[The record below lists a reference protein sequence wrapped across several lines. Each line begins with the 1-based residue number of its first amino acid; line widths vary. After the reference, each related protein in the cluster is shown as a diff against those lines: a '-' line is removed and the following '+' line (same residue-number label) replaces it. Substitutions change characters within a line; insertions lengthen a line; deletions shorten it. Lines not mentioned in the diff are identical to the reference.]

1 MEEQHDDDDLLD
13 DEIVKQEK
21 KDFEEE
27 CAICLSS
34 IEEKTDLS
42 ITKCGHRFHC
52 SCLIKAAL
60 KKRQCP
66 MCRKNLIDN
75 EEEDIISDNRVYIFN
90 GQFPLIIQQLRE
102 IFENNPLVAT
112 PLEDQQDQQEEQ
124 EQQEQQEQNQDD
136 DDDDFY
142 DLDDDEDDQYSDDN
156 SIFNDLPNLLPFD
169 IDDDDDDNDNNQ
181 QNIL

>member
-13 DEIVKQEK
+13 DKIVQ
-21 KDFEEE
+21 EE

-66 MCRKNLIDN
+66 MCRKNLLEENDN

-112 PLEDQQDQQEEQ
+112 PLEDQQEQQEQQDQQEEQ
-124 EQQEQQEQNQDD
+124 EQEEQNQDD

-142 DLDDDEDDQYSDDN
+142 DLDDDEEDQYSDDN
-156 SIFNDLPNLLPFD
+156 SIFNDLPGLLPFD
-169 IDDDDDDNDNNQ
+169 IDDDDDNDNNQ

>member
-13 DEIVKQEK
+13 DKIVQ
-21 KDFEEE
+21 EE

-112 PLEDQQDQQEEQ
+112 PLEDQQEQQEQQDQQEEQ
-124 EQQEQQEQNQDD
+124 EQEEQNQDD

-169 IDDDDDDNDNNQ
+169 IDDDDDDDNDNNQ

>member
-1 MEEQHDDDDLLD
+1 MEEQHDVDNDDDVLL
-13 DEIVKQEK
+13 EENKLVIKEK
-21 KDFEEE
+21 EE

-34 IEEKTDLS
+34 IEENTDLS
-42 ITKCGHRFHC
+42 ITKCGHHFHC

-66 MCRKNLIDN
+66 MCRKNLLEENNN

-112 PLEDQQDQQEEQ
+112 PSTEEQ
-124 EQQEQQEQNQDD
+124 K
-136 DDDDFY
+136 
-142 DLDDDEDDQYSDDN
+142 DDDEFDDEFDDEYSDDN
-156 SIFNDLPNLLPFD
+156 SIFNDLPGLIPFENSS
-169 IDDDDDDNDNNQ
+169 DDDNDDNDDIE
-181 QNIL
+181 NII

>member
-13 DEIVKQEK
+13 DKIVQ
-21 KDFEEE
+21 EE

-34 IEEKTDLS
+34 IEENTDLS

-75 EEEDIISDNRVYIFN
+75 EEEEEEDIISDNRVYIFN

-112 PLEDQQDQQEEQ
+112 PLTTSFATPLEDQQEEEDQQDQQEE
-124 EQQEQQEQNQDD
+124 EEQNQDD
-136 DDDDFY
+136 DFD
-142 DLDDDEDDQYSDDN
+142 DDDEYSDDD
-156 SIFNDLPNLLPFD
+156 SIFNDLPDLLPFD
-169 IDDDDDDNDNNQ
+169 IDDDNDNNQ